1 MEFDS
6 VRPGGSPPAAAS
18 CSVRSRGVEATLRG
32 SLAVLLIGLCS
43 AGVARAQEGGNGDNT
58 ATPKPPPSQPEPPAD
73 GATNSDDGGAQPGT
87 GTSAQP
93 PATPPGDAD
102 ADAADD
108 DDDLAALRREA
119 EAAAGAAAPDEEAKA
134 STPKVFT
141 SGQRSLQAEN
151 PEISVI
157 SDAGGQLVASN
168 YDLRSLDNASHFYFR
183 TVGVHIEA
191 NLDPYSFF
199 KSAIEVHPDGVEFA
213 EAYGT
218 WIALLPRV
226 NVTLGKF
233 RQQFGVVN
241 RYHEPPMDQYDRP
254 LALTT
259 MLGEDGLNSIGASAE
274 IRLPVALSGSHTLTL
289 QATDPINDTLF
300 TGQQVG
306 IPTGLF
312 HLRNFWGL
320 SDSTY
325 LELGLSGLTGVNDD
339 AHHLTSVGGVDLTV
353 SWKPHAREEYEGV
366 MWRSELFAAHK
377 TLMGPDIN
385 ALGGYSY
392 VDVKVS
398 QTVNVGLR
406 GDVTQALATGN
417 SGQWSWQ
424 AVPYVTW
431 WQSKWVRL
439 RLQFNHLDAPNVDPQ
454 DTLTLQVMMA
464 VGPHKHDRY

>member
-1 MEFDS
+1 M
-6 VRPGGSPPAAAS
+6 
-18 CSVRSRGVEATLRG
+18 
-32 SLAVLLIGLCS
+32 SLAVVLSIVCA
-43 AGVARAQEGGNGDNT
+43 AGVARAEQSGGGDNT
-58 ATPKPPPSQPEPPAD
+58 VAPKPKSQSTPPAKDAPKDAAGQKSDAGAPRGSGAATDQHAAGESNDGGSQASSGTADQPAATPSAS
-73 GATNSDDGGAQPGT
+73 SDT
-87 GTSAQP
+87 G
-93 PATPPGDAD
+93 
-102 ADAADD
+102 DD
-108 DDDLAALRREA
+108 DDDLAALRRDA
-119 EAAAGAAAPDEEAKA
+119 EAAAGAAAPAAAEA

-157 SDAGGQLVASN
+157 SDTGGRLVATN
-168 YDLRSLDNASHFYFR
+168 YHLKTLDNASGFYFR

-213 EAYGT
+213 EAYAT
-218 WIALLPRV
+218 WIAILPRV

-254 LALTT
+254 LALTN

-274 IRLPVALSGSHTLTL
+274 IGLPVALAGSHTLIL
-289 QATDPINDTLF
+289 QATNPLNDTLF
-300 TGQQVG
+300 TGKQVG

-312 HLRNFWGL
+312 HLRNFW
-320 SDSTY
+320 SPTSSTY
-325 LELGLSGLTGVNDD
+325 VELGLSGLMGVNDD
-339 AHHLTSVGGVDLTV
+339 ANHLTSVGGVDLTLN
-353 SWKPHAREEYEGV
+353 WKPLSREEYEGV
-366 MWRSELFAAHK
+366 MWRSELYAAHK
-377 TLMGPDIN
+377 TLAGPNID

-392 VDVKVS
+392 VNVKVS
-398 QTVNVGLR
+398 QTVDVGLR
-406 GDVTQALATGN
+406 GDLTQELATGN

-431 WQSKWVRL
+431 WQSKWVRV
-439 RLQFNHLDAPNVDPQ
+439 RLQLNHLQAANVDPQ

-464 VGPHKHDRY
+464 LGPHKHDLY